1 MEHSCGWK
9 GGTYIFSYNFSHCRQ
24 VSLLYYLGSSTDTGL
39 LGAVCAPFTLCGLMH
54 QLFSQPPFFDTHYNK
69 QNEQLFLT
77 LDLREPVWLVVVLRG
92 NGEGV
97 EEHEEDH
104 QPVENIG
111 LDSSTALPSAE
122 SIPSAPVAT

>member
-1 MEHSCGWK
+1 
-9 GGTYIFSYNFSHCRQ
+9 
-24 VSLLYYLGSSTDTGL
+24 
-39 LGAVCAPFTLCGLMH
+39 MH

>member
-1 MEHSCGWK
+1 MGLC
-9 GGTYIFSYNFSHCRQ
+9 T
-24 VSLLYYLGSSTDTGL
+24 LLLHWVNASAL
-39 LGAVCAPFTLCGLMH
+39 LSA
-54 QLFSQPPFFDTHYNK
+54 PFFDTDH
-69 QNEQLFLT
+69 NEQDQQLLT
-77 LDLREPVWLVVVLRG
+77 LDLSEPVWLVVVLRC

-104 QPVENIG
+104 QPIENIG